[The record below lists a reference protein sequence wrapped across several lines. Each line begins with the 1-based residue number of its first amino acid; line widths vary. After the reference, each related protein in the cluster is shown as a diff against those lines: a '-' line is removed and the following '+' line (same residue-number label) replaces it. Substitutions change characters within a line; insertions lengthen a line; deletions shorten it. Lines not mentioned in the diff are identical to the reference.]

1 MKHRDFKQAGFTL
14 MELMIVVIV
23 IGILASVAMPS
34 YQNYVK
40 KSRARA
46 ATADLVALAAAVESV
61 FQRTLTYPSKEELA
75 AIAIWQP
82 SSDKFFDYTYSPDK
96 YKTTYTLNASGKGV
110 MKGCNLELKND
121 NTRSVSSATACGF
134 GSW

>member
-1 MKHRDFKQAGFTL
+1 MKHRYFKQAGLTL
-14 MELMIVVIV
+14 MELMIVVTV

-46 ATADLVALAAAVESV
+46 ATADLVAHAAVVESV
-61 FQRTLTYPSKEELA
+61 FQRTLTYPSKED
-75 AIAIWQP
+75 WQP
-82 SSDKFFDYTYSPDK
+82 SSDKFFDYTYLPDK

-134 GSW
+134 DSW